1 LQCHAEKRR
10 ACCPISEEGENY
22 DLVANLYYLIGFREI
37 AYRKKAVAALNLKP
51 GDTVI
56 EIACGTGLNFSFL
69 QNAIGPTGKIIGID
83 ITDKMLE
90 RAQRRIEQ
98 NGWTNIELIKTDAAE
113 YMFPE
118 GINGIISVFAITLI
132 PEYAQIIKNGSRALA
147 KGGRFAILDFKEPE
161 NRPLWLTKLLV
172 LLTKCFGVSLD
183 LAVRHPWETIATC
196 LTPVIYKDL
205 YFGFTYISVGEANKA
220 DSLA

>member
-1 LQCHAEKRR
+1 MLKKEELVALYQKR
-10 ACCPISEEGENY
+10 AKNY
-22 DLVANLYYLIGFREI
+22 DLVANLYYLIGFREV
-37 AYRKKAVAALNLKP
+37 AYRKIASAALNLKP
-51 GDTVI
+51 GDTVV

-90 RAQRRIEQ
+90 QARRRIEQ
-98 NGWTNIELIKTDAAE
+98 NGWNNVELIKTDAAE
-113 YMFPE
+113 YVFPE

-147 KGGRFAILDFKEPE
+147 NGGRFAVLDFKEPA
-161 NRPLWLTKLLV
+161 NRPLWSTKLLV
-172 LLTKCFGVSLD
+172 SLTKCFGVSLD

-196 LTPVIYKDL
+196 LTPVMFEDL
-205 YFGFTYISVGEANKA
+205 YFGFTYISVGEANK
-220 DSLA
+220 SKSVS